1 MSYPSIYT
9 NRNLLY
15 LTLFFTLGDWEAA
28 LPLVEESIQIEPNYQ
43 YAFGYRGLLKYTLGW
58 PNRALIDLQ
67 KATAAQEKV
76 DHVVA
81 SLIGV
86 CYTCLGKKYGRV
98 YSCVQNVFSHS
109 YSFAY
114 FLIYYIIFIFT
125 LLATFVYLFFYIFIY
140 YLLFIIFYFFTH
152 VTIAYSMN
160 IYLSNE

>member
-9 NRNLLY
+9 NRNVLY

-86 CYTCLGKKYGRV
+86 CYTCLGKKYVRA
-98 YSCVQNVFSHS
+98 YSCVQNVFIQS
-109 YSFAY
+109 YSFPY
-114 FLIYYIIFIFT
+114 FVISYIIFLRFLP
-125 LLATFVYLFFYIFIY
+125 LLYIYVF
-140 YLLFIIFYFFTH
+140 IFYFLFCSRMSLQL
-152 VTIAYSMN
+152 I
-160 IYLSNE
+160 

>member
-1 MSYPSIYT
+1 MMSYPSIYT
-9 NRNLLY
+9 NRNVLY

-43 YAFGYRGLLKYTLGW
+43 YAFGYRGLLKHTLGW

-67 KATAAQEKV
+67 KATAAQENV

-86 CYTCLGKKYGRV
+86 CYTCLGKKYVRV
-98 YSCVQNVFSHS
+98 YSYVQNVFSHS

-114 FLIYYIIFIFT
+114 FVIYYIIFFRF
-125 LLATFVYLFFYIFIY
+125 LPLFCVYILIYIFIY
-140 YLLFIIFYFFTH
+140 LFYFLFF
-152 VTIAYSMN
+152 SRMS
-160 IYLSNE
+160 L